1 RWRRIVD
8 AADIGHATLGVFA
21 AGSLLPCAAGIQRD
35 VGDAS
40 SFTVPMPTPAYIRS
54 EGDALA
60 LQPREALAHVFGGPL
75 AGGLG
80 QTHTG
85 HLLKELTGFVEAVAD
100 TASQSRQLFGGRRQA
115 MLVDAGLLVKGAQ
128 ALAAASA
135 VIIGALTRN
144 LAAQTEETLRAVAVI
159 SSGVVAVRAGYAG
172 SLVAVFFESS
182 CWR

>member
-1 RWRRIVD
+1 
-8 AADIGHATLGVFA
+8 
-21 AGSLLPCAAGIQRD
+21 
-35 VGDAS
+35 
-40 SFTVPMPTPAYIRS
+40 Y
-54 EGDALA
+54 EGDAVA
-60 LQPREALAHVFGGPL
+60 LQACEAFAPVCVGRLVGGFGQPL
-75 AGGLG
+75 
-80 QTHTG
+80 TG
-85 HLLKELTGFVEAVAD
+85 HLLKELTGFVEAAAD

-172 SLVAVFFESS
+172 SLAAGLFESGR
-182 CWR
+182 WR